1 MHDAARLFRS
11 IVVRSQATTPSYP
24 VFRHSIERGQT
35 IVILLDVLTVFI
47 NNKMHIS
54 DNTGQQ
60 YVRQHVQC
68 HSKRFMINI
77 FSINI
82 QQVITVEGNIYYTQ
96 ESV

>member
-35 IVILLDVLTVFI
+35 VVILLDVLTVFI
-47 NNKMHIS
+47 HDKMHIS
-54 DNTGQQ
+54 DNMGQH

-68 HSKRFMINI
+68 HRTRFIINI
-77 FSINI
+77 FSINM
-82 QQVITVEGNIYYTQ
+82 QHVITVEGNIYF
-96 ESV
+96 

>member
-47 NNKMHIS
+47 NNTMHIS
-54 DNTGQQ
+54 DNTGQH
-60 YVRQHVQC
+60 YVQPLCVIG
-68 HSKRFMINI
+68 KELI

-82 QQVITVEGNIYYTQ
+82 QQVITVEGNIYD
-96 ESV
+96 